1 VYNSSENKKLLMG
14 EQIMLLSEHLRQI
27 RERKGWTQNHLAEV
41 SGVPQPSIWRL
52 EKGLILNPKTS
63 LLRKLAEALGVT
75 MDYLLREEE
84 KPSFDE
90 ILREDEV
97 GQAIFR
103 GYEELDD
110 QGRGQL
116 KSFTDWLNEQSK
128 KKRDAG
134 NE

>member
-1 VYNSSENKKLLMG
+1 
-14 EQIMLLSEHLRQI
+14 MLLSEHLRQI

-52 EKGLILNPKTS
+52 ENGQILNPKTS

-75 MDYLLREEE
+75 MDYLIREEE

-90 ILREDEV
+90 VLRDDEV

-116 KSFTDWLNEQSK
+116 KSLTEWLNEEA
-128 KKRDAG
+128 KKRKESGHA
-134 NE
+134 

>member
-1 VYNSSENKKLLMG
+1 MG

-52 EKGLILNPKTS
+52 ERGLILNPKTS

-90 ILREDEV
+90 ILRDDKV

-110 QGRGQL
+110 QGRDQL
-116 KSFTDWLNEQSK
+116 KSFTDWLSEEAK
-128 KKRDAG
+128 KKREAG

>member
-1 VYNSSENKKLLMG
+1 
-14 EQIMLLSEHLRQI
+14 MLLSEHLRQI

-52 EKGLILNPKTS
+52 ENGQILNPKTS

-90 ILREDEV
+90 ILRDDKV

-110 QGRGQL
+110 HGRDQL
-116 KSFTDWLNEQSK
+116 KSLTEWLNEEA
-128 KKRDAG
+128 KRKRKESG
-134 NE
+134 NA

>member
-1 VYNSSENKKLLMG
+1 MG

-52 EKGLILNPKTS
+52 ENGQILNPKTS

-84 KPSFDE
+84 RPSFDE
-90 ILREDEV
+90 VLRDDKV

-103 GYEELDD
+103 GYEELDE
-110 QGRGQL
+110 QGRDQL
-116 KSFTDWLNEQSK
+116 KSLTEWLNEEA
-128 KKRDAG
+128 KKRKESG
-134 NE
+134 NA

>member
-1 VYNSSENKKLLMG
+1 MYNTSENKKLLMG

-90 ILREDEV
+90 VLRDDEV

-103 GYEELDD
+103 GYEELDE
-110 QGRGQL
+110 QGRDQL
-116 KSFTDWLNEQSK
+116 KSFTDWLNEQRK
-128 KKRDAG
+128 KKSESG
-134 NE
+134 NA

>member
-1 VYNSSENKKLLMG
+1 MG

-75 MDYLLREEE
+75 MDYLIREEE

-90 ILREDEV
+90 VLRDDEV

-103 GYEELDD
+103 GYEELDG
-110 QGRGQL
+110 QGRDQL
-116 KSFTDWLNEQSK
+116 KSFTDWLNEQRK
-128 KKRDAG
+128 KKSESSNA
-134 NE
+134 

>member
-90 ILREDEV
+90 VLRDDEV

-110 QGRGQL
+110 QGRDQL
-116 KSFTDWLNEQSK
+116 KSFTDWLSEQRK
-128 KKRDAG
+128 KKSESG
-134 NE
+134 NV

>member
-1 VYNSSENKKLLMG
+1 MHSRIKG
-14 EQIMLLSEHLRQI
+14 ELIMLLSEHLRQI

-52 EKGLILNPKTS
+52 ENGQILNPKTS

-84 KPSFDE
+84 RPSFDE
-90 ILREDEV
+90 VLRDDKV

-103 GYEELDD
+103 GYEELDE
-110 QGRGQL
+110 QGRDQL
-116 KSFTDWLNEQSK
+116 KSLTEWLNEEA
-128 KKRDAG
+128 KKRKESG
-134 NE
+134 NA

>member
-1 VYNSSENKKLLMG
+1 MG

-75 MDYLLREEE
+75 MDYLIREEE

-90 ILREDEV
+90 VLRDDEV

-103 GYEELDD
+103 GYEELDG
-110 QGRGQL
+110 QGRDQL
-116 KSFTDWLNEQSK
+116 KSFTDWLNEQRK
-128 KKRDAG
+128 KKSESG
-134 NE
+134 NA

>member
-1 VYNSSENKKLLMG
+1 MG

-90 ILREDEV
+90 VLRDDEV

-110 QGRGQL
+110 QGRDQL
-116 KSFTDWLNEQSK
+116 KSFTDWLSEQRK
-128 KKRDAG
+128 KKSESG
-134 NE
+134 NV

>member
-1 VYNSSENKKLLMG
+1 
-14 EQIMLLSEHLRQI
+14 MLLREHLRQI

-90 ILREDEV
+90 VLRDDEI

-110 QGRGQL
+110 QGRDQL
-116 KSFTDWLNEQSK
+116 KSFTDWLSEQRK
-128 KKRDAG
+128 KKSESG
-134 NE
+134 NA

>member
-1 VYNSSENKKLLMG
+1 MP
-14 EQIMLLSEHLRQI
+14 LSDHLRDI
-27 RERKGWTQNHLAEV
+27 RERKGWTQNHLAVV

-52 EKGLILNPKTS
+52 ENGQILNPKTG

-90 ILREDEV
+90 VLRDDEV

-110 QGRGQL
+110 QGRDQL
-116 KSFTDWLNEQSK
+116 KSFTDWLNEEAK
-128 KKRDAG
+128 KKREAG